1 MTESGGAAI
10 KRWVGEGQPP
20 PLVLTLT
27 IDDADLRQE
36 LLQYEEGAERD
47 AFAVSALKIGI
58 LALRSARG
66 RIDAERVREEGDR
79 LLAALA
85 QALTQ
90 HQREISQQITAN
102 LKEYFDPQGGR
113 FTERVDRLIRQDGE
127 LEQVLRRQLAGDNS
141 ELARTLATH
150 IGASS
155 PLMQVLDPRAE
166 SGVSASIRAAV
177 AQTLAEQRDHILRE
191 FSLDNKEGALARLIG
206 ELNTHHALTSG
217 SLQERIQAM
226 VSEFSL
232 DRDDSALSRLMARV
246 ESAQRRISAEFSLDE
261 QNSALARLR
270 RELIELFEA
279 LRLANA
285 DFQQQTLLKLNEMT
299 TRKAESLK
307 STRHGI
313 DFEASLVAH
322 VASLCQGTGDIATH
336 VGPGGTSYVKHSKR
350 GDILVTVGPEHI
362 AAGANI
368 VIEAKESHAYTVSK
382 LLQELEEARKNRQA
396 AIGIG
401 VVSARTPLKDF
412 AAPLQRWGSDIIVTW
427 DAEDSASDV
436 ILAAA
441 LSVAKALCIQVKP
454 PLAEAQDEFDA
465 ITRAVLAIEK
475 RIGDL
480 AEVEKQ
486 GGTIAKA
493 GDEIKRAN
501 ERILDRARIM
511 RDELTRQ
518 VKHLNGAIVS
528 LKGALADSSGAAG

>member
-1 MTESGGAAI
+1 MTEAGGAAI
-10 KRWVGEGQPP
+10 KRWVGEGQMP
-20 PLVLTLT
+20 PLVLTLA

-79 LLAALA
+79 LLAALS
-85 QALTQ
+85 QTLGQ
-90 HQREISQQITAN
+90 HQRDISQQIAAN

-141 ELARTLATH
+141 ELARTLASH

-166 SGVSASIRAAV
+166 SGVSASIGAAV
-177 AQTLAEQRDHILRE
+177 SQTLTEQRDHILRE

-206 ELNTHHALTSG
+206 ELNAHQKLTSG
-217 SLQERIQAM
+217 NLQERIQAM
-226 VSEFSL
+226 VGEFSL
-232 DRDDSALSRLMARV
+232 DREDSALSRLMGRV
-246 ESAQRRISAEFSLDE
+246 EAANRRISAEFSLDE

-270 RELIELFEA
+270 RELIEVFET

-285 DFQQQTLLKLNEMT
+285 NFQEQTLLKLNEMT
-299 TRKAESLK
+299 ARKAESLK

-313 DFEASLVAH
+313 DFEADLLARV
-322 VASLCQGTGDIATH
+322 VASCQGTGDIAAH
-336 VGPGGTSYVKHSKR
+336 VGPNVGSVRNSKK
-350 GDILVTVGPEHI
+350 GDIVVKLGPEHV
-362 AAGANI
+362 AADARI
-368 VIEAKESHAYTVSK
+368 VIEAKEDDSYSVSR
-382 LLQELEEARKNRQA
+382 LLQELDEARKNREA
-396 AIGIG
+396 TIGIG

-427 DAEDSASDV
+427 DAEDAASDV

-441 LSVAKALCIQVKP
+441 LSVAKALCVQVKP
-454 PLAEAQDEFDA
+454 PLAEAQDDFDA

-486 GGTIAKA
+486 GGTISKA
-493 GDEIKRAN
+493 GDDIKRAN
-501 ERILDRARIM
+501 ERILDRVRIM
-511 RDELTRQ
+511 RDDLTRQ
-518 VKHLNGAIVS
+518 VKHLNAAVVS
-528 LKGALADSSGAAG
+528 IREALADPSGVAG